1 VGFINIFD
9 LAVYF
14 LLALPPS
21 LCLSCRP
28 RAADHNDDRQGMQRR
43 RVPPLPMHASRASP
57 RLATA
62 SGARR
67 AMTAAARA
75 ARQERGCRR
84 RPANTACTCH
94 AMPVLLVP
102 DRPRRSGRRE
112 VKDAIRRRVPHRCWD
127 DESPTGAQTHH
138 RRHLQQ
144 VRVCRQCATLAG
156 VNMLTDEQAF
166 QCRWQ
171 PFCW

>member
-57 RLATA
+57 RPATA

-75 ARQERGCRR
+75 ARQERECRR

-112 VKDAIRRRVPHRCWD
+112 VKDAIRRRVPHRAA
-127 DESPTGAQTHH
+127 SAAVSSS
-138 RRHLQQ
+138 HLCIPKGDQLVQ
-144 VRVCRQCATLAG
+144 RSTPIRYICL
-156 VNMLTDEQAF
+156 
-166 QCRWQ
+166 
-171 PFCW
+171 